1 MRKLLVLPALVAAIA
16 VGVVAAA
23 PAAPAATSGIV
34 LPVGCSNPTTGAP
47 CTVTLT
53 SFQVASGTLQ
63 AVLQVTDTATGA
75 PLGTVTAPVS
85 GQAGGQCKILDLT
98 VGPINLDLLG
108 LVVQTNTIHLQITAQ
123 QGPGNLLGNLLCGLA
138 NALNGGG
145 SLTQISNILNQLLN
159 LGLLKAVP

>member
-16 VGVVAAA
+16 VGVTVAA
-23 PAAPAATSGIV
+23 PAAPAATNGVV
-34 LPVGCSNPTTGAP
+34 LPVGCSNPTTGAL

-53 SFQVASGTLQ
+53 GFTVVNGTLQ
-63 AVLQVTDTATGA
+63 AVLQVTDTATGTL
-75 PLGTVTAPVS
+75 LGTITAPVG
-85 GQAGGQCKILDLT
+85 GQAGGRCTILDLT

-159 LGLLKAVP
+159 LGLLQAVP

>member
-1 MRKLLVLPALVAAIA
+1 MRRLLVLPALVAAIA
-16 VGVVAAA
+16 VGVVVAA
-23 PAAPAATSGIV
+23 PVAPAATSGIV
-34 LPVGCSNPTTGAP
+34 LPVGCTQASGAP

-53 SFQVASGTLQ
+53 GFQVVNGAVQ

-75 PLGTVTAPVS
+75 LLGTATAPVT
-85 GQAGGQCKILDLT
+85 GTGGQCTILNLT
-98 VGPINLDLLG
+98 VGPINLNLLG

-145 SLTQISNILNQLLN
+145 SLTQITNILNQLLN
-159 LGLLKAVP
+159 QGLLQAVP